1 MKGNNVF
8 ILSASILLSLGVV
21 ASIITEKGS
30 FLLWL
35 SGKRTIFLDYFFYY
49 ATRLGEAWAFVAV
62 GLILWRQSWK
72 KMVFIPALGLLTTL
86 LTWVLKKSFG
96 HERPSHY
103 LERIAWEGP
112 REVLDYNLL
121 IGHSSFPSGHSMAA
135 WSLFALFAF
144 MMNNKWISLVSLVLA
159 SLVSLSRIYLMA
171 HFLQDVVTGAVVGV
185 MLGLGLYRLYLY
197 WLTHSEPGRV

>member
-1 MKGNNVF
+1 MKGVNAF
-8 ILSASILLSLGVV
+8 LMTASLLLCVGII

-30 FLLWL
+30 FLIWL
-35 SGKRTIFLDYFFYY
+35 AGNRTPFLDYFFYY
-49 ATRLGEAWAFVAV
+49 ITKLGEAHGFIAI

-72 KMVFIPALGLLTTL
+72 KMVFIPALGAVTTI
-86 LTWVLKKSFG
+86 LTWLLKKSFG

-103 LERIAWEGP
+103 LERIGWEGP
-112 REVLDYNLL
+112 TNVLDYNLL

-135 WSLFALFAF
+135 WALFTLFACF
-144 MMNNKWISLVSLVLA
+144 MNNRWISALCIFCA
-159 SLVSLSRIYLMA
+159 SMVSLSRIYLLA

-197 WLTHSEPGRV
+197 WVTHHEPERV